1 MREYTIERTNAA
13 DLVFTGERIGYG
25 EFGGTPPGEKRG
37 VLAPNGNAIWSHW
50 TKVSVYRTEGGRYV
64 SAVERGAVDRTPR
77 FDAFTADTALGACKA
92 LIDNDNGRIGRA
104 TRLAI
109 EGVAAH
115 AKEALNLLRE
125 SVDGPRASR

>member
-25 EFGGTPPGEKRG
+25 EFGGPAKTDW
-37 VLAPNGNAIWSHW
+37 AHW
-50 TKVSVYRTEGGRYV
+50 TTVSVYRTEGGRYV

-77 FDAFTADTALGACKA
+77 FDAFTADTALDACKA

-115 AKEALNLLRE
+115 AKEVLNLLRE
-125 SVDGPRASR
+125 SVDAPRASR